1 MGGGAAS
8 FGMEMEVAGERR
20 GVVESDD
27 LAFYRPEARG
37 EAVGWWLAQASSQE
51 LSNGG

>member
-8 FGMEMEVAGERR
+8 FGREMEVAGERR
-20 GVVESDD
+20 GAVESDG

-37 EAVGWWLAQASSQE
+37 GGDRSVVGTGSSQE
-51 LSNGG
+51 LSNGE